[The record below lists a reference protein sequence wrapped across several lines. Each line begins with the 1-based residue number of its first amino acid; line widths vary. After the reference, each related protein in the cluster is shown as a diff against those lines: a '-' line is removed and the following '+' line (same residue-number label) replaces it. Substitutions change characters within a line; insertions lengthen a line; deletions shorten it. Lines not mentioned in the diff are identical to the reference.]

1 VTFTRPKSVRAGA
14 ARVQILAASIMWG
27 TTGTA
32 QALAPPGAEPTSVA
46 AVRVV
51 LGGATLV
58 ISTAARSLL
67 RAMPIMPL
75 VIATVSLVTAQ
86 LSFFS
91 AVDRTGVALGTVVA
105 IGSAPIAAGAL
116 GWMFRRQPP
125 GARWATATALGMS
138 GCVLLLVAG
147 RSIDVDPVGILLALV
162 VGFGYA
168 GYTLAT
174 KDLVEQHPPDA
185 VIAAVFG
192 VAAVCMAPLLLL
204 VDLDWTATARGLLIA
219 LHLGLVTIALAYSYF
234 ARGLK
239 TIPAPTAVTLT
250 LAEPLTAGTLGIVVL
265 NEPLTPWVGLGMTMV
280 LAGLLLLTLPQTI
293 GSRWSA
299 LRWL

>member
-1 VTFTRPKSVRAGA
+1 
-14 ARVQILAASIMWG
+14 
-27 TTGTA
+27 
-32 QALAPPGAEPTSVA
+32 
-46 AVRVV
+46 
-51 LGGATLV
+51 
-58 ISTAARSLL
+58 
-67 RAMPIMPL
+67 
-75 VIATVSLVTAQ
+75 
-86 LSFFS
+86 
-91 AVDRTGVALGTVVA
+91 
-105 IGSAPIAAGAL
+105 
-116 GWMFRRQPP
+116 
-125 GARWATATALGMS
+125 
-138 GCVLLLVAG
+138 
-147 RSIDVDPVGILLALV
+147 
-162 VGFGYA
+162 
-168 GYTLAT
+168 
-174 KDLVEQHPPDA
+174 
-185 VIAAVFG
+185 VFG

-293 GSRWSA
+293 GSRWFA